1 MARPRKDGLDY
12 FPLDVNFLSDLKI
25 KKIIRAYGAQAVAV
39 VISVLTTIY
48 RDNGYFAT
56 YDEDL
61 IFIIADELKLED
73 SYVKD
78 VIEKLIEVDFLNKEQ
93 KEKNNILTS
102 IGIQERYLK
111 VCERRVKTTL
121 NAPYNLLNNSS
132 NELPQ
137 TESTP
142 ESGLCIQKPRS
153 TGVNDSKSTQSKV
166 KESKVKESKVKNSK
180 EKNSKQQVSK
190 EQESENKINKNKINK
205 NITSSSGQSDIQE
218 LLETYQENFGIANSI
233 VQMELQNTLEIFDKE
248 MIIESFKLSVGKD
261 KPFSYMR
268 GIWNK
273 WKENGITTLE
283 QANQLKERHKPYYK
297 PSGYVEQLPDW
308 AK

>member
-39 VISVLTTIY
+39 VMSVLTTIY

-56 YDEDL
+56 YDDDL

-73 SYVKD
+73 SYVKN
-78 VIEKLIEVDFLNKEQ
+78 VIEKLIEVDFLSKEQ

-111 VCERRVKTTL
+111 ACERRVKTTL
-121 NAPYNLLNNSS
+121 NATYSLLNDSS

-137 TESTP
+137 TENAD
-142 ESGLCIQKPRS
+142 EEGLCIQKPHS

-166 KESKVKESKVKNSK
+166 NKNKV
-180 EKNSKQQVSK
+180 
-190 EQESENKINKNKINK
+190 NKNKINNNLVSSEK
-205 NITSSSGQSDIQE
+205 NSDVRE
-218 LLETYQENFGIANSI
+218 LIEMYQENFGVCNPLVINDIQNSLT
-233 VQMELQNTLEIFDKE
+233 MFDKDVV
-248 MIIESFKLSVGKD
+248 IESFRLSIGKD
-261 KPFSYMR
+261 NPYLYMK
-268 GIWNK
+268 GIWKK
-273 WKENGITTLE
+273 WKDEGVITLE
-283 QANQLKERHKPYYK
+283 QVQASNARHEKNKPTNYK
-297 PSGYVEQLPDW
+297 KGGYVEIVPDW
-308 AK
+308 AN

>member
-25 KKIIRAYGAQAVAV
+25 KKIIRSYGAQSVAV
-39 VISVLTTIY
+39 VMSVLTTIY

-56 YDEDL
+56 YDDDL

-73 SYVKD
+73 SYVKN

-111 VCERRVKTTL
+111 ACERRVKTTL
-121 NAPYNLLNNSS
+121 NATYSLLNDSS

-137 TESTP
+137 TENAD
-142 ESGLCIQKPRS
+142 EEGLCIQKPRS

-166 KESKVKESKVKNSK
+166 NKNKV
-180 EKNSKQQVSK
+180 
-190 EQESENKINKNKINK
+190 NKNKINNNLVSSEK
-205 NITSSSGQSDIQE
+205 NSDVQE
-218 LLETYQENFGIANSI
+218 LIEMYQENFGVCNPLVINDIQNSLT
-233 VQMELQNTLEIFDKE
+233 MFDKDVV
-248 MIIESFKLSVGKD
+248 IESFRLSIGKD
-261 KPFSYMR
+261 NPYLYMK
-268 GIWNK
+268 GIWKK
-273 WKENGITTLE
+273 WKDEGVITLE
-283 QANQLKERHKPYYK
+283 QVQASNARHEKNKPTNYKEG
-297 PSGYVEQLPDW
+297 GYVEIVPDW
-308 AK
+308 AN

>member
-39 VISVLTTIY
+39 VMSVLTTIY

-56 YDEDL
+56 YDDDL

-73 SYVKD
+73 SYVKN
-78 VIEKLIEVDFLNKEQ
+78 VIEKLIEVDFLSQEQ

-111 VCERRVKTTL
+111 ACERRVKTTL
-121 NAPYNLLNNSS
+121 NAIYSLLNDSS

-137 TESTP
+137 TESTA
-142 ESGLCIQKPRS
+142 EGSFCQHKPDS
-153 TGVNDSKSTQSKV
+153 TGVNDDKGTQSKV
-166 KESKVKESKVKNSK
+166 KESKVKI
-180 EKNSKQQVSK
+180 SK
-190 EQESENKINKNKINK
+190 EQECKLLVCKELESKFKKNENKINK
-205 NITSSSGQSDIQE
+205 NITSSSGQSDLTE
-218 LLETYQENFGIANSI
+218 LIEIYQENFGVANSI
-233 VQMELQNTLEIFDKE
+233 VQLELSTMLETFDKE
-248 MIIESFKLSVGKD
+248 MIIESFKLSIGKD

-268 GIWNK
+268 GIWDK
-273 WKENGITTLE
+273 WKDNGITTLE
-283 QANQLKERHKPYYK
+283 QANQSKGQYKPYSK
-297 PSGYVEQLPDW
+297 PSGYVEPLPDW
-308 AK
+308 AI

>member
-39 VISVLTTIY
+39 VMSVLTTIY
-48 RDNGYFAT
+48 RDNGYFAN

-73 SYVKD
+73 SYVKN
-78 VIEKLIEVDFLNKEQ
+78 VIEKLIEVDFLSKEQ

-111 VCERRVKTTL
+111 ACERRVKTTL
-121 NAPYNLLNNSS
+121 NATYSLLNDSS

-142 ESGLCIQKPRS
+142 EGSFCKQKPRS

-166 KESKVKESKVKNSK
+166 NKNKV
-180 EKNSKQQVSK
+180 
-190 EQESENKINKNKINK
+190 NKNKINNNLVSSEK
-205 NITSSSGQSDIQE
+205 NSDVQE
-218 LLETYQENFGIANSI
+218 LVNMYQENFGICNSLVI
-233 VQMELQNTLEIFDKE
+233 NDLEKSLGYLDKDA
-248 MIIESFKLSVGKD
+248 IIESFRLSLEKD
-261 KPFSYMR
+261 NPYLYMK
-268 GIWNK
+268 GIWAK
-273 WKENGITTLE
+273 WKENGIKTYAQVKHNEE
-283 QANQLKERHKPYYK
+283 QHKQKRASYK
-297 PSGYVEQLPDW
+297 PKGYVEPLPDW
-308 AK
+308 AI

>member
-39 VISVLTTIY
+39 VMSVLTTIY

-56 YDEDL
+56 YDDDL

-73 SYVKD
+73 SYVKN

-102 IGIQERYLK
+102 IGIQEGYVK
-111 VCERRVKTTL
+111 ACERRVKTTL
-121 NAPYNLLNNSS
+121 NATYSLLNDSS

-137 TESTP
+137 TESAP
-142 ESGLCIQKPRS
+142 EGSFCKQKPNS
-153 TGVNDSKSTQSKV
+153 TGVNDDKSTQ
-166 KESKVKESKVKNSK
+166 SKVKESKVKNSK
-180 EKNSKQQVSK
+180 EK
-190 EQESENKINKNKINK
+190 ESKNKVK
-205 NITSSSGQSDIQE
+205 NTTSSAQSDLREI
-218 LLETYQENFGIANSI
+218 LEIYQGNFGVANSI
-233 VQMELQNTLEIFDKE
+233 VQLELEETLETISKE
-248 MIIESFKLSVGKD
+248 MIIESFKLSIGKD

-273 WKENGITTLE
+273 WKENGIKTLE
-283 QANQLKERHKPYYK
+283 QANQSKEQHKPYYK
-297 PSGYVEQLPDW
+297 PTGYVEPLPDW
-308 AK
+308 AMS

>member
-39 VISVLTTIY
+39 VMSVLTTIY
-48 RDNGYFAT
+48 RDNGYFAN

-73 SYVKD
+73 GYVKN

-111 VCERRVKTTL
+111 VCERRVKKKL
-121 NAPYNLLNNSS
+121 NATYDLINDSS

-142 ESGLCIQKPRS
+142 KESFCIQKPDS
-153 TGVNDSKSTQSKV
+153 IGVNNDDNPQSKV
-166 KESKVKESKVKNSK
+166 NKSKVNKSK
-180 EKNSKQQVSK
+180 EKV
-190 EQESENKINKNKINK
+190 NKT
-205 NITSSSGQSDIQE
+205 TSSGGQTDLE
-218 LLETYQENFGIANSI
+218 KLLEIYQENFGVANSI
-233 VQMELQNTLEIFDKE
+233 VQIELQNILETFEKE
-248 MIIESFKLSVGKD
+248 LIIESFKLSVGKD

-268 GIWNK
+268 GIWKK
-273 WKENGITTLE
+273 WKDNGITTLE
-283 QANQLKERHKPYYK
+283 QANQLKEQRKPYK
-297 PSGYVEQLPDW
+297 PTGYVEILPDW

>member
-39 VISVLTTIY
+39 VMSVLTTIY
-48 RDNGYFAT
+48 RDNGYFAN

-73 SYVKD
+73 SYVKN
-78 VIEKLIEVDFLNKEQ
+78 VIEKLIEIDFLSKEQ

-111 VCERRVKTTL
+111 VCERRVKKKL
-121 NAPYNLLNNSS
+121 NATYNLINDSS

-137 TESTP
+137 TESTAD
-142 ESGLCIQKPRS
+142 GGFCIHKPHS
-153 TGVNDSKSTQSKV
+153 TGVNDDDNPQSKV
-166 KESKVKESKVKNSK
+166 NKSKVNKSK
-180 EKNSKQQVSK
+180 EKV
-190 EQESENKINKNKINK
+190 NKT
-205 NITSSSGQSDIQE
+205 TSSGGQTDLE
-218 LLETYQENFGIANSI
+218 KLLEIYQENFGVANSI
-233 VQMELQNTLEIFDKE
+233 VQIELQNTLETFEKE
-248 MIIESFKLSVGKD
+248 LIIESFKLSVGKD

-273 WKENGITTLE
+273 WKDNGITTLE
-283 QANQLKERHKPYYK
+283 QANQSKEQRKPYK
-297 PSGYVEQLPDW
+297 PTGYVEILPDW

>member
-39 VISVLTTIY
+39 VMSVLTTIY
-48 RDNGYFAT
+48 RDNGYFAN

-73 SYVKD
+73 GYVKD
-78 VIEKLIEVDFLNKEQ
+78 VIEKLIEVDFLSKEQ

-111 VCERRVKTTL
+111 VCERRVKKKL
-121 NAPYNLLNNSS
+121 NETYNLINDSS

-142 ESGLCIQKPRS
+142 KESFCKQKPHS
-153 TGVNDSKSTQSKV
+153 TGVNDDDNPQSKV
-166 KESKVKESKVKNSK
+166 NKSK
-180 EKNSKQQVSK
+180 EKV
-190 EQESENKINKNKINK
+190 NKT
-205 NITSSSGQSDIQE
+205 TSSGEQTDLE
-218 LLETYQENFGIANSI
+218 KLLEIYQENFGVANSI
-233 VQMELQNTLEIFDKE
+233 VQIELQNTLETFEKE
-248 MIIESFKLSVGKD
+248 LIIESFKLSVGKD

-268 GIWNK
+268 GIWKK
-273 WKENGITTLE
+273 WKDNGITTLE
-283 QANQLKERHKPYYK
+283 QANQLKEQRKPYK
-297 PSGYVEQLPDW
+297 PTGYVEFVPDW

>member
-12 FPLDVNFLSDLKI
+12 FPVDVNFLSDLKI
-25 KKIIRAYGAQAVAV
+25 KKIIRAHGAQAVAV

-78 VIEKLIEVDFLNKEQ
+78 VIEKLIEVDFLSKEQ

-111 VCERRVKTTL
+111 ACERRVKTTL
-121 NAPYNLLNNSS
+121 NATYNLLNNSS

-137 TESTP
+137 TESTDK
-142 ESGLCIQKPRS
+142 ESFCLQKPHS

-166 KESKVKESKVKNSK
+166 NNKVNNKVNKKVNNNLLTS
-180 EKNSKQQVSK
+180 
-190 EQESENKINKNKINK
+190 SENN
-205 NITSSSGQSDIQE
+205 SDVRE
-218 LLETYQENFGIANSI
+218 LIEIYQENFGVCNSLVI
-233 VQMELQNTLEIFDKE
+233 NELANTLENLDKDA
-248 MIIESFKLSVGKD
+248 IIESFRLSLGKD
-261 KPFSYMR
+261 NPYLYMK
-268 GIWNK
+268 GIWTK
-273 WKENGITTLE
+273 WKENGIITLE
-283 QANQLKERHKPYYK
+283 QVKHDEEKFKQNRPSYK
-297 PSGYVEQLPDW
+297 PSGYVEPLPEW

>member
-25 KKIIRAYGAQAVAV
+25 KKIIRAHGAQAVAV

-121 NAPYNLLNNSS
+121 NATYNLLNNSS
-132 NELPQ
+132 NELLQ

-166 KESKVKESKVKNSK
+166 NKSKVNKSKVNKSK
-180 EKNSKQQVSK
+180 EKV
-190 EQESENKINKNKINK
+190 NKT
-205 NITSSSGQSDIQE
+205 TSSGEQTDLE
-218 LLETYQENFGIANSI
+218 KLLEIYQENFGVANSI
-233 VQMELQNTLEIFDKE
+233 VQMELQNMLEIFEKE

-273 WKENGITTLE
+273 WKDNGITTLE
-283 QANQLKERHKPYYK
+283 QANQSKEQRKPYK
-297 PSGYVEQLPDW
+297 PSGYVEPLPDW
-308 AK
+308 AI

>member
-39 VISVLTTIY
+39 VMSVLTTIY

-56 YDEDL
+56 YDDDL

-73 SYVKD
+73 GYVKN

-111 VCERRVKTTL
+111 ACERRVKTTL
-121 NAPYNLLNNSS
+121 NATYSLLNDSS

-142 ESGLCIQKPRS
+142 EGSFCKQKPHS
-153 TGVNDSKSTQSKV
+153 IGVNDSKSTQSKV
-166 KESKVKESKVKNSK
+166 NKNKV
-180 EKNSKQQVSK
+180 
-190 EQESENKINKNKINK
+190 NKNKIN
-205 NITSSSGQSDIQE
+205 NNLLTSSEKNSDVQE
-218 LLETYQENFGIANSI
+218 LVNMYQENFGICNSLVI
-233 VQMELQNTLEIFDKE
+233 NDLEKSLGYLDKDA
-248 MIIESFKLSVGKD
+248 IIESFRLSLEKD
-261 KPFSYMR
+261 NPYLYMK
-268 GIWNK
+268 GIWAK
-273 WKENGITTLE
+273 WKENGIKTYAQVKHNGE
-283 QANQLKERHKPYYK
+283 QHKQKRASYK
-297 PSGYVEQLPDW
+297 PKGYVEPLPDW
-308 AK
+308 AI

>member
-39 VISVLTTIY
+39 VMSVLTTIY

-56 YDEDL
+56 YDDDL

-73 SYVKD
+73 GYVKD
-78 VIEKLIEVDFLNKEQ
+78 VIEKLIEVEFLSKEQ

-111 VCERRVKTTL
+111 VCERRVKKKL
-121 NAPYNLLNNSS
+121 NATYNLINDSS

-137 TESTP
+137 TESTTNG
-142 ESGLCIQKPRS
+142 GLCIHKPHS
-153 TGVNDSKSTQSKV
+153 TGVNDDDNPQSKV
-166 KESKVKESKVKNSK
+166 NKSKVNKSK
-180 EKNSKQQVSK
+180 EKV
-190 EQESENKINKNKINK
+190 NKT
-205 NITSSSGQSDIQE
+205 TSSGGQTDLE
-218 LLETYQENFGIANSI
+218 KLLEIYQENFGVANSI
-233 VQMELQNTLEIFDKE
+233 VQIELQNMLEIFEKE
-248 MIIESFKLSVGKD
+248 LIIESFKLSVGKD

-273 WKENGITTLE
+273 WKNNGITTLE
-283 QANQLKERHKPYYK
+283 QANQLKEQRKPYK
-297 PSGYVEQLPDW
+297 PTGYVEILPDW

>member
-39 VISVLTTIY
+39 VMSVLTTIY
-48 RDNGYFAT
+48 RDNGYFAN

-73 SYVKD
+73 GYVKD
-78 VIEKLIEVDFLNKEQ
+78 VIEKLIEVDFLSKEQ

-111 VCERRVKTTL
+111 VCERRVKKKL
-121 NAPYNLLNNSS
+121 NATYNLINDSS

-142 ESGLCIQKPRS
+142 KESFCKQKPHS
-153 TGVNDSKSTQSKV
+153 TGVNDDDNPQSKV
-166 KESKVKESKVKNSK
+166 KESKVNKSK
-180 EKNSKQQVSK
+180 EKV
-190 EQESENKINKNKINK
+190 NKT
-205 NITSSSGQSDIQE
+205 TSSGEQTDLE
-218 LLETYQENFGIANSI
+218 KLLEIYQENFGVANSI
-233 VQMELQNTLEIFDKE
+233 VQIELQNTLETFEKE
-248 MIIESFKLSVGKD
+248 LIIESFKLSVGKD

-273 WKENGITTLE
+273 WKDNGITTLE
-283 QANQLKERHKPYYK
+283 QANQLKEQRKPYK
-297 PSGYVEQLPDW
+297 PTGYVEILPDW

>member
-39 VISVLTTIY
+39 VMSVLTTIY

-56 YDEDL
+56 YDDDL

-73 SYVKD
+73 GYVKN

-111 VCERRVKTTL
+111 VCERRVKKKL
-121 NAPYNLLNNSS
+121 NATYNLINDGS

-137 TESTP
+137 TESTDDG
-142 ESGLCIQKPRS
+142 GLCIQKPHS
-153 TGVNDSKSTQSKV
+153 TGVNDNKSTQSKV
-166 KESKVKESKVKNSK
+166 NKSKVNKSK
-180 EKNSKQQVSK
+180 EKV
-190 EQESENKINKNKINK
+190 NKT
-205 NITSSSGQSDIQE
+205 TSSGEQTDLE
-218 LLETYQENFGIANSI
+218 KLLEIYQENFGVANSI
-233 VQMELQNTLEIFDKE
+233 VQIELQNMLEIFEKE

-283 QANQLKERHKPYYK
+283 QANQSKEQRKPYK
-297 PSGYVEQLPDW
+297 PTGYVEILPDW

>member
-39 VISVLTTIY
+39 VMSVLTTIY
-48 RDNGYFAT
+48 RDNGYFAN

-111 VCERRVKTTL
+111 ACERRVKTTL
-121 NAPYNLLNNSS
+121 NATYSLINDSS

-137 TESTP
+137 TESTA
-142 ESGLCIQKPRS
+142 EGSFCKQKPDS

-166 KESKVKESKVKNSK
+166 NKNKV
-180 EKNSKQQVSK
+180 
-190 EQESENKINKNKINK
+190 NKNKINNK
-205 NITSSSGQSDIQE
+205 LVTSSEKNSDVRE
-218 LLETYQENFGIANSI
+218 LVEMYQENFGICNSLVI
-233 VQMELQNTLEIFDKE
+233 NDLENTLGILDKDA
-248 MIIESFKLSVGKD
+248 IVESFRLSIGKD
-261 KPFSYMR
+261 NPYLYMK
-268 GIWNK
+268 GIWAK
-273 WKENGITTLE
+273 WKENGIKTYAQVKYNE
-283 QANQLKERHKPYYK
+283 EKHKQNRPSYK
-297 PSGYVEQLPDW
+297 PSGYVEPLPAW

>member
-39 VISVLTTIY
+39 VMSVLTTIY
-48 RDNGYFAT
+48 RDNGYFAN

-78 VIEKLIEVDFLNKEQ
+78 VIEKLIEVDFLSKEQ

-111 VCERRVKTTL
+111 VCERRVKKKL
-121 NAPYNLLNNSS
+121 NATYNLINDSS

-142 ESGLCIQKPRS
+142 KESFCIQKPHS
-153 TGVNDSKSTQSKV
+153 TGVNDDKSTQSKV
-166 KESKVKESKVKNSK
+166 NKSKVNKSK
-180 EKNSKQQVSK
+180 EKV
-190 EQESENKINKNKINK
+190 NKT
-205 NITSSSGQSDIQE
+205 TSSGEQTDLE
-218 LLETYQENFGIANSI
+218 KLLEIYQENFGVANSI
-233 VQMELQNTLEIFDKE
+233 VQIELQNTLETFEKE
-248 MIIESFKLSVGKD
+248 LIIESFKLSVGKD

-273 WKENGITTLE
+273 WKNNGITTLE
-283 QANQLKERHKPYYK
+283 QANQSKEQRKPYK
-297 PSGYVEQLPDW
+297 PTGYVEILPDW

>member
-39 VISVLTTIY
+39 VMSVLTTIY

-56 YDEDL
+56 YDDDL

-73 SYVKD
+73 SYVKN

-111 VCERRVKTTL
+111 VCERRVKKKL
-121 NAPYNLLNNSS
+121 NATYNLINDSS

-137 TESTP
+137 TESTA
-142 ESGLCIQKPRS
+142 EGSFCQQKPDS
-153 TGVNDSKSTQSKV
+153 TGVNDDKGTQ
-166 KESKVKESKVKNSK
+166 SKVKESKVKNSK
-180 EKNSKQQVSK
+180 EQESKQQESK
-190 EQESENKINKNKINK
+190 NKINKNKVNE
-205 NITSSSGQSDIQE
+205 NITSSSGQSDLTE
-218 LLETYQENFGIANSI
+218 LIEIYQENFGVANSI
-233 VQMELQNTLEIFDKE
+233 VQLELSTMLETFDKE
-248 MIIESFKLSVGKD
+248 MIIESFKLSIGKD

-273 WKENGITTLE
+273 WKDNGITTLE
-283 QANQLKERHKPYYK
+283 QANQSKGQYKPYSK
-297 PSGYVEQLPDW
+297 PSGYVEPLPDW
-308 AK
+308 AI

>member
-39 VISVLTTIY
+39 VMSVLTTIY

-56 YDEDL
+56 YDDDL

-73 SYVKD
+73 GYVKD
-78 VIEKLIEVDFLNKEQ
+78 IIEKLIEVDFLNKEQ

-111 VCERRVKTTL
+111 ACERRVKTTL
-121 NAPYNLLNNSS
+121 NATYSLLNDSS

-142 ESGLCIQKPRS
+142 EGSFCQQKPRS
-153 TGVNDSKSTQSKV
+153 TGVNDDKSTQSKV
-166 KESKVKESKVKNSK
+166 KESKVKESKEKNSK

-190 EQESENKINKNKINK
+190 EQESKNKINK
-205 NITSSSGQSDIQE
+205 NITSSSGQSDLTE
-218 LLETYQENFGIANSI
+218 LIEIYQENFGVANSI
-233 VQMELQNTLEIFDKE
+233 VQLELSTMLETFDKE
-248 MIIESFKLSVGKD
+248 MIIESFKLSIGKD

-273 WKENGITTLE
+273 WKDNGITTLE
-283 QANQLKERHKPYYK
+283 QANQSKGQYKPYSK
-297 PSGYVEQLPDW
+297 PSGYVEPLPDW

>member
-39 VISVLTTIY
+39 VMSVLTTIY

-56 YDEDL
+56 YDDDL

-73 SYVKD
+73 GYVKD
-78 VIEKLIEVDFLNKEQ
+78 IIEKLIEVDFLNKEQ

-111 VCERRVKTTL
+111 ACERRVKTTL
-121 NAPYNLLNNSS
+121 NATYSLLNDSS

-137 TESTP
+137 TESTH
-142 ESGLCIQKPRS
+142 EGSFCQQKPRS
-153 TGVNDSKSTQSKV
+153 TGVNDDKSTQSKV
-166 KESKVKESKVKNSK
+166 KESKVKESK

-190 EQESENKINKNKINK
+190 EQESKNKINKNKINK
-205 NITSSSGQSDIQE
+205 NITSSSGQSDLTE
-218 LLETYQENFGIANSI
+218 LIEIYQENFGVANSI
-233 VQMELQNTLEIFDKE
+233 VQLELSTMLETFDKE
-248 MIIESFKLSVGKD
+248 MIIESFKLSIGKD

-273 WKENGITTLE
+273 WKDNGITTLE
-283 QANQLKERHKPYYK
+283 QANQSKGQYKPYSK
-297 PSGYVEQLPDW
+297 PSGYVEPLPDW

>member
-39 VISVLTTIY
+39 VMSVLTTIY

-56 YDEDL
+56 YDDDL
-61 IFIIADELKLED
+61 IFIIADELKLD
-73 SYVKD
+73 DGYVKD
-78 VIEKLIEVDFLNKEQ
+78 VIEKLIEVDFLSKEQ

-111 VCERRVKTTL
+111 VCERRVKKKL
-121 NAPYNLLNNSS
+121 NATYDLINDSS

-137 TESTP
+137 TESTSK
-142 ESGLCIQKPRS
+142 ESFCIQKPDS
-153 TGVNDSKSTQSKV
+153 TGVNDDKSTQSKV
-166 KESKVKESKVKNSK
+166 NKSKVNESK
-180 EKNSKQQVSK
+180 EKV
-190 EQESENKINKNKINK
+190 NKT
-205 NITSSSGQSDIQE
+205 TSSGEQTDLE
-218 LLETYQENFGIANSI
+218 KLLEIYQENFGVANSI
-233 VQMELQNTLEIFDKE
+233 VQIELQNTLETFEKE
-248 MIIESFKLSVGKD
+248 LIIESFKLSVGKD

-268 GIWNK
+268 GIWEK
-273 WKENGITTLE
+273 WKDNGITTLE
-283 QANQLKERHKPYYK
+283 QANQSKAKNKTYYK
-297 PSGYVEQLPDW
+297 PIGYVEPLPAW

>member
-39 VISVLTTIY
+39 VMSVLTTIY

-56 YDEDL
+56 YDDDL

-73 SYVKD
+73 GYVKN

-111 VCERRVKTTL
+111 ACERRVKTTL
-121 NAPYNLLNNSS
+121 NATYSLLNDGS

-137 TESTP
+137 TENTP
-142 ESGLCIQKPRS
+142 EGSFCKQKPRS

-166 KESKVKESKVKNSK
+166 NKNKV
-180 EKNSKQQVSK
+180 
-190 EQESENKINKNKINK
+190 NKNKIN
-205 NITSSSGQSDIQE
+205 NNLLTSSEKNSDVQE
-218 LLETYQENFGIANSI
+218 LVNMYQENFGICNSLVI
-233 VQMELQNTLEIFDKE
+233 NDLEKSLGYLDKDA
-248 MIIESFKLSVGKD
+248 IIESFRLSLEKD
-261 KPFSYMR
+261 NPYLYMK
-268 GIWNK
+268 GIWAK
-273 WKENGITTLE
+273 WKENGIKTYAQVKHNE
-283 QANQLKERHKPYYK
+283 EKHKQNRTSYK
-297 PSGYVEQLPDW
+297 PKGYVEIVPDW
-308 AK
+308 AME

>member
-12 FPLDVNFLSDLKI
+12 FPLDVNFLLDLKI

-39 VISVLTTIY
+39 VMSVLTTIY

-56 YDEDL
+56 YDDDL

-73 SYVKD
+73 SYVKN

-111 VCERRVKTTL
+111 ACERRVKTTL
-121 NAPYNLLNNSS
+121 NAPYSLLNDSS

-137 TESTP
+137 TESTDK
-142 ESGLCIQKPRS
+142 EGLCIQKPYS

-166 KESKVKESKVKNSK
+166 NNKVNNKVNKKVNNNLLTS
-180 EKNSKQQVSK
+180 
-190 EQESENKINKNKINK
+190 SENN
-205 NITSSSGQSDIQE
+205 SDVRE
-218 LLETYQENFGIANSI
+218 LVEIYQENFGVCNSLVI
-233 VQMELQNTLEIFDKE
+233 NDLANTLENLDKDA
-248 MIIESFKLSVGKD
+248 IIESFRLSLGKD
-261 KPFSYMR
+261 NPYLYMK
-268 GIWNK
+268 GIWTK
-273 WKENGITTLE
+273 WKENGIITLE
-283 QANQLKERHKPYYK
+283 QVKHDEEKFKQNRPSYK
-297 PSGYVEQLPDW
+297 PSGYVEPLPEW